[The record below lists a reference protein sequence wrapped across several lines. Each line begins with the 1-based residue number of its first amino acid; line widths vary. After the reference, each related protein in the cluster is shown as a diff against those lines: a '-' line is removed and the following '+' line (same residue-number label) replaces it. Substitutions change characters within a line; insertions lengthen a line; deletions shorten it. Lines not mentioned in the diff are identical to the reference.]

1 MANYLQPIKTKPVFQ
16 NYLWGGTRFRDYY
29 HKDVPSSWQK
39 IAESWELSTHPNGLT
54 LIAEGEFAGLTLKA
68 YLDQAGPQILGK
80 HFSDTNLPILFKLI
94 DAKDNLSIQVH
105 PDNEYAQKNEH
116 QAGKTEMWYI
126 MAAEPGSFL
135 YYGFKEKISKKEFQE
150 RIENNTLL
158 SVLNAVPVK
167 KGDVFFI
174 PSGTLHAIGKGIL
187 IAEIQQCSDL
197 TYRIYDY
204 GRLGDDGK
212 PRQLHLQQALAVTKL
227 EPALATKTNQTIKL
241 KKNAHLKTLA
251 SCPYFTT
258 KSLILE
264 DNIELLVLDDTYQV
278 LFAAQGNFK
287 LLWQDKNYSL
297 NEGETIFLPAK
308 LGNYQLQG
316 KGEVLIITAN

>member
-1 MANYLQPIKTKPVFQ
+1 MPNYLQPIKIKPVFQ

-29 HKDVPSSWQK
+29 HKDVPQDWQK
-39 IAESWELSTHPNGLT
+39 IAESWELSTHPNGLS

-80 HFSDTNLPILFKLI
+80 RFTNTNLPILFKLI

-105 PDNEYAQKNEH
+105 PSDDYAQKNEK
-116 QAGKTEMWYI
+116 QFGKTEMWYI
-126 MAAEPGSFL
+126 MDAEPKSFL
-135 YYGFKEKISKKEFQE
+135 YYGFKEKIGKKEFQA

-158 SVLNAVPVK
+158 EVLNAVPVK

-212 PRQLHLQQALAVTKL
+212 PRQLHLRQALAVTSL
-227 EPALATKTNQTIKL
+227 APAKAPLLPPAIKL
-241 KKNAHLKTLA
+241 KKGAHLKTLV
-251 SCPYFTT
+251 SCSYFTT
-258 KSLILE
+258 KSLTLNDE
-264 DNIELLVLDDTYQV
+264 IELLVLDDSYQV
-278 LFAAQGNFK
+278 IFAAQGDFS
-287 LLWQDKNYSL
+287 LLYQGKSWSL
-297 NEGETIFLPAK
+297 KEGETIFLPAN
-308 LGNYQLQG
+308 LGRYQLQG
-316 KGEVLIITAN
+316 KGEVLIITDN